1 MTGENARGGSFTRP
15 FRGQLSGCSIIRPR
29 IRTSLNNRRL
39 REQRGAKWP
48 VSILFPLLL
57 SLSLSLS
64 FFYEV
69 QVPLFSK
76 IQLLLLADVFF
87 FFFFLLFLLLLLL
100 LLLLL
105 FLLPL
110 PGGKV
115 HRDRGGLGY
124 TCFAKLGRENL
135 LRGAQFPL
143 LVPPLCPSSPFLSGI
158 ELRAQLIKMKAGARI
173 AGVSNRYR

>member
-1 MTGENARGGSFTRP
+1 MTGEIARGGSFTSP

-48 VSILFPLLL
+48 VSILFPLL
-57 SLSLSLS
+57 SLSL
-64 FFYEV
+64 
-69 QVPLFSK
+69 
-76 IQLLLLADVFF
+76 
-87 FFFFLLFLLLLLL
+87 FFLRGSGATFLEDSAAAARRCLLL

-143 LVPPLCPSSPFLSGI
+143 LVPPLCSGQGQAFSFPRDRVT
-158 ELRAQLIKMKAGARI
+158 RAINKDESRPG
-173 AGVSNRYR
+173 